1 MKQRLAPFV
10 AAINQLPD
18 LSAKIVQDGAGRDI
32 YRASVTVA
40 GKKSAK
46 EVIEELKAQNPAVYT
61 REYQANNGIIEFDIR
76 SVNQNE
82 MEKIIKRLKEIM

>member
-61 REYQANNGIIEFDIR
+61 REYQAITELLELIFAR
-76 SVNQNE
+76 STKTKWKKSLNA
-82 MEKIIKRLKEIM
+82 